1 MLTSSLLNKTT
12 LSGAPS
18 EDMLRDIIARLEKR
32 VKEVI
37 AQADALD
44 LPGKISHSGV
54 SLSFRQ
60 GSRAVALARFKKDA
74 GSVMGYKLG
83 LEFDIR
89 AISEDVEYVLD
100 KVVPHEVAH
109 LVCFINFNVKGRKIK
124 PHGREF
130 KAVCAMLGGELSA
143 STKRFKTMAPARKPR
158 AIYRFKY
165 LSVEGEEVLLTK
177 AQHDLLQKKRCL
189 TFTNSKTKKQ
199 RVIASRDFYGK
210 VQVR

>member
-1 MLTSSLLNKTT
+1 MITSSLLNKTT

-130 KAVCAMLGGELSA
+130 KSVCAMLGGELSA
-143 STKRFKTMAPARKPR
+143 STKRFKTMTPTRKPR

-199 RVIASRDFYGK
+199 RVVASRDFYGK

>member
-1 MLTSSLLNKTT
+1 MIKSSLLNKTT

-18 EDMLRDIIARLEKR
+18 EEVLRDIIVRLEKR

-37 AQADALD
+37 TQADALD

-60 GSRAVALARFKKDA
+60 GSRAVALARFKRDVGA
-74 GSVMGYKLG
+74 VMGYKLG
-83 LEFDIR
+83 LEFDIH

-109 LVCFINFNVKGRKIK
+109 LVCFVNFNVKGRKIK

-130 KAVCAMLGGELSA
+130 QAICTMLGGELSA
-143 STKRFKTMAPARKPR
+143 STKRIKTMVSARKPR

-165 LSVEGEEVLLTK
+165 LSIDGEEVLLTK
-177 AQHDLLQKKRCL
+177 AQHEMLQKKRCIS
-189 TFTNSKTKKQ
+189 FTNNKTKKT
-199 RVIASRDFYGK
+199 RVVASRDFYGK

>member
-1 MLTSSLLNKTT
+1 MIKSSLLNKTA

-18 EDMLRDIIARLEKR
+18 EEVLRDIIARLERR

-60 GSRAVALARFKKDA
+60 GSRAVALATFKRDA

-109 LVCFINFNVKGRKIK
+109 LVCFINFNVKGSKIK

-130 KAVCAMLGGELSA
+130 KAICAMLGGEMSA
-143 STKRFKTMAPARKPR
+143 STKRFKTMAPIRKPR
-158 AIYRFKY
+158 SIYRFKY
-165 LSVEGEEVLLTK
+165 LSVDGEEILLTK

-189 TFTNSKTKKQ
+189 SFTNKKTKKE
-199 RVIASRDFYGK
+199 RVVASRDFYGK
-210 VQVR
+210 VQIR